1 MPEHPTLSASLQP
14 PLVQGLAALT
24 HRAFAGESLASLLA
38 PAQRPAAS
46 LPDAAALLL
55 DASWAHQ
62 LCFRREQGFALQAQA
77 LEYCQVFRVRSDRA
91 VPGLRVLA
99 LMAPGDLMVN
109 TPLDF
114 ITGQTEITLDLLY
127 VVPGKALPPVLPD
140 HDVAFFAVSESDA
153 LTLDRLRPLFAAWPR
168 PALNDP
174 AQITRLSRQ
183 GVARGL
189 AGIAGLCSP
198 AAITATRRELARGLP
213 GYPVLIRP
221 AGSHAGNDLA
231 KLDAP
236 ADLDAYLADSAAERF
251 TTTDFIDYRSPDG
264 RYRKYRV
271 AYVEGVP
278 FLCHMAVS
286 ERWMVH
292 YLNAGMVESAERRAE
307 EARAMAEFDAGFAA
321 RHRGAFAR
329 MTEWMGLDY
338 YQVDCAET
346 PDGRLLVFEADVA
359 AIIHAMDPPDL
370 FPYKPL
376 QMRRIFAAFERMV
389 ARRASF
395 TVLGA
400 PAFYAAAAA

>member
-1 MPEHPTLSASLQP
+1 M
-14 PLVQGLAALT
+14 
-24 HRAFAGESLASLLA
+24 
-38 PAQRPAAS
+38 
-46 LPDAAALLL
+46 
-55 DASWAHQ
+55 
-62 LCFRREQGFALQAQA
+62 
-77 LEYCQVFRVRSDRA
+77 
-91 VPGLRVLA
+91 
-99 LMAPGDLMVN
+99 
-109 TPLDF
+109 
-114 ITGQTEITLDLLY
+114 
-127 VVPGKALPPVLPD
+127 
-140 HDVAFFAVSESDA
+140 
-153 LTLDRLRPLFAAWPR
+153 
-168 PALNDP
+168 
-174 AQITRLSRQ
+174 
-183 GVARGL
+183 
-189 AGIAGLCSP
+189 
-198 AAITATRRELARGLP
+198 
-213 GYPVLIRP
+213 LIRP

-231 KLDAP
+231 KLEAP
-236 ADLDAYLADSAAERF
+236 ADLDAYLANSPAERF

-264 RYRKYRV
+264 CYRKYRV

-370 FPYKPL
+370 FPYKPP
-376 QMRRIFAAFERMV
+376 QMRRIFAEFERMV

-395 TVLGA
+395 TALGA